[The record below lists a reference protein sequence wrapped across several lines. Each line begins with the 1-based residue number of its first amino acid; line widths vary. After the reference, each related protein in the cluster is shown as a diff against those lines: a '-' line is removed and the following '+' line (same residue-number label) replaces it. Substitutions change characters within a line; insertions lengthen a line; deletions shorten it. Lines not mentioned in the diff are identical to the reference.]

1 MTGAQR
7 LLDRLP
13 KEVTDR
19 LPGKL
24 GERAERSVVAVVRL
38 HGVITPAMGPMA
50 RSVINLSVLEPV
62 LKRAFEVDRLA
73 AVALVI
79 NSPGGAPTQSALI
92 ADRIRGLAE
101 EHGTETGAT
110 GPGSGATSAN
120 GAKGTGKTPV
130 PVLAFC
136 EDVAA
141 SGGYWLACAADEIYA
156 HSTSMVGSI
165 GVVSQ
170 SFGLA
175 GLLER
180 VGVERRLYTAGNN
193 KSRLDPF
200 LPEKPEDV
208 AWLSDMQDQLHVLFK
223 DWVTSRRGDAF
234 AAAGVADPAAE
245 LFTGEVWT
253 GAKAKELGLVDGLGT
268 LREIISARFPDAEPV
283 LVEGRK
289 PLLARLGVGGVSAR
303 GGVSGMSGLVGDLLQ
318 AAEVRA
324 AWARYGL

>member
-1 MTGAQR
+1 MTGANR

-19 LPGKL
+19 LPGKF
-24 GERAERSVVAVVRL
+24 GERSERSVVSVVRL

-62 LKRAFEVDRLA
+62 LKRAFEADRLA

-101 EHGTETGAT
+101 QHGSG
-110 GPGSGATSAN
+110 GPGSAN
-120 GAKGTGKTPV
+120 GSGNNGSAGTPV

-156 HSTSMVGSI
+156 HATSLVGSI

-180 VGVERRLYTAGNN
+180 VGVERRLYTAGSN

-208 AWLSDMQDQLHVLFK
+208 AWLTDMQGQLHELFK
-223 DWVTSRRGDAF
+223 DWVRSRRGTKLGTAE
-234 AAAGVADPAAE
+234 AGATE

-253 GAKAKELGLVDGLGT
+253 GAKAVELGLVDGLGT
-268 LREIISARFPDAEPV
+268 LREIISDRFPDAEPV

-303 GGVSGMSGLVGDLLQ
+303 GGASTLVADLIQ

-324 AWARYGL
+324 AWARFGL